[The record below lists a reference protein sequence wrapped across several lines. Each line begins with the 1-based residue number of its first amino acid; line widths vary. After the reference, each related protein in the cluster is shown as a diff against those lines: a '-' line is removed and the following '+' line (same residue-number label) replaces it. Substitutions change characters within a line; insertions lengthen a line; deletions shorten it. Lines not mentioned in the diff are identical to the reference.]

1 MRSSRWHALG
11 NTYLLVGP
19 DERRLTPGA
28 VRELSRDADGVVE
41 VLEAG
46 ETTADVVIRNRDGS
60 TAELS
65 GNGTRIAARW
75 LAERSGAGELVVRV
89 GRRHVSARVL
99 ETGEVETNVG
109 PVEVALPEFV
119 EGVQLTRVS
128 VANPHAV
135 VEADPAEIVRLGP
148 LLVAHPS
155 FPGGTNVEVA
165 RVEREGEVLARV
177 WERGVGE
184 THRPR
189 EPARSPS
196 QPPRTATARSSC
208 CFPEER
214 STSASR
220 AARRSSPGPPRRFA
234 ESAAHFQRR
243 RSRRDFARRG
253 SGKASSPPPK
263 PGFAREAQR
272 GRAR

>member
-19 DERRLTPGA
+19 DEARLTPDV

-41 VLEAG
+41 VLEASDD
-46 ETTADVVIRNRDGS
+46 TADVVIWNRDGS

-89 GRRHVSARVL
+89 GRRQVSARVL

-135 VEADPAEIVRLGP
+135 VQADPAEIVRLGP

-165 RVEREGEVLARV
+165 RVERQGEVLARV

-184 THRPR
+184 TTASGTGAVAVAAATHGEGEVVVLFPGGAQHVRLAGG
-189 EPARSPS
+189 EAFLTGPA
-196 QPPRTATARSSC
+196 
-208 CFPEER
+208 EEIR
-214 STSASR
+214 
-220 AARRSSPGPPRRFA
+220 
-234 ESAAHFQRR
+234 
-243 RSRRDFARRG
+243 
-253 SGKASSPPPK
+253 
-263 PGFAREAQR
+263 
-272 GRAR
+272 